1 MDLIY
6 QTKGLK
12 LINRLFS
19 PNKQAETVIPF
30 YPQKPDFPGVK
41 PISQPFERVTPEE
54 VGVDSETVN
63 EFINELISDK
73 SVNLHGIT
81 LIRKGKIFFEADLG
95 LYRSDIW
102 HAAYSMSKTVVSI
115 AICFMFEEGSLSPDD
130 RLVDLLDAGNLVKIG
145 KGGITVKELL
155 TMSTGI
161 SFNELGAVTE
171 NDWAKGYFESKAKFE
186 AGERFEYNSMNSYIL
201 SCIIKKVAGVGVN
214 EYLEDKL
221 WKPLG
226 IDYHPWETCPKGIE
240 KGGWGLYLR
249 REDTAKLGVLIMNG
263 GVWKGKR
270 LLSEKYINLMLRRH
284 RSVPAEY
291 GGFDY
296 GCHIWIGHSRK
307 SFLLNGMFGQ
317 NVLGFRENGVIIAS
331 NGGNDEVFQQSPFFK
346 IAEKH
351 FGSANFKESLPRNK
365 KAYKTLCKTAKT
377 LCGEKTKKENLFAR
391 IKRNAFLKE
400 LSGREYNILSKN
412 RVSASL
418 LPVTLRAI
426 QNNYGTGINKI
437 SFLYE
442 NGVLYTDFASE
453 DGVRRVV
460 SGFEAGEYTKLDF
473 GGEKYIVGSFARF
486 GKNEDGVPVLTL
498 NCAFCETASERVIK
512 FYFSEQGKLRI
523 TFTERPGVRLFDKAL
538 EIVGAVSKNKLL
550 SAAGKR
556 DLDYLRYRI
565 KATFSPEYIAAL
577 CSEGHNASI

>member
-1 MDLIY
+1 MDLIF
-6 QTKGLK
+6 QTRGLK

-19 PNKQAETVIPF
+19 PNKQAETAIPF
-30 YPQKPDFPGVK
+30 YPQKPDFIGK
-41 PISQPFERVTPEE
+41 NPISQPFERVTPED
-54 VGVDSETVN
+54 VGVDSERVN

-102 HAAYSMSKTVVSI
+102 HAVYSMSKTVVSL
-115 AICFMFEEGSLSPDD
+115 AISFMFEEGLLSPDD
-130 RLVDLLDAGNLVKIG
+130 RLVDLLDAGNLAKLG
-145 KGGITVKELL
+145 KGSITVKELL

-171 NDWAKGYFESKAKFE
+171 NDWAKGYFESLTKFE
-186 AGERFEYNSMNSYIL
+186 TGERFEYNSMNSYIL
-201 SCIIKKVAGVGVN
+201 SCIIKKITGVGVN
-214 EYLEDKL
+214 EYLENRL

-226 IDYHPWETCPKGIE
+226 IDLHPWETCPKGIE

-249 REDTAKLGVLIMNG
+249 REDSAKLGVFIMNG

-270 LLSEKYINLMLRRH
+270 LLSEKYINFMLRRH

-296 GCHIWIGHSRK
+296 GCHIWTGRNRK
-307 SFLLNGMFGQ
+307 AFLLNGMFGQ
-317 NVLGFRENGVIIAS
+317 NVLGFEESGIIIAA

-346 IAEKH
+346 TAEKY
-351 FGSANFKESLPRNK
+351 FGSANFKESLPQNR
-365 KAYKTLCKTAKT
+365 KAYNTLCKTAKK
-377 LCGEKTKKENLFAR
+377 LCGAQKENLFAR

-400 LSGREYNILSKN
+400 ISGREYTITSKN

-442 NGVLYTDFASE
+442 NGVLYTDFVSE
-453 DGVRRVV
+453 DEVRRVV
-460 SGFEAGEYTKLDF
+460 SGFEEGEYTETDF
-473 GGEKYIVGSFARF
+473 GGEKYIVGSLARF
-486 GKNEDGVPVLTL
+486 GTNEDGVPVLTV

-512 FYFSEQGKLRI
+512 FYFSDQGKLRI
-523 TFTERPGVRLFDKAL
+523 FVTERPGVRLFDRAL
-538 EIVGAVSKNKLL
+538 EMVGAVSKNKLL
-550 SAAGKR
+550 SSAGKR

-565 KATFSPEYIAAL
+565 KVTFNPEYTAVQK
-577 CSEGHNASI
+577 N

>member
-1 MDLIY
+1 MDLLF
-6 QTKGLK
+6 QTRGLK

-19 PNKQAETVIPF
+19 PNKAAETVIPF

-41 PISQPFERVTPEE
+41 PISLPFERVTPEE
-54 VGVDSETVN
+54 VGIDSERVN
-63 EFINELISDK
+63 EFINELVSDK
-73 SVNLHGIT
+73 SINLHGIT
-81 LIRKGKIFFEADLG
+81 LIRNGKIFFEADFG
-95 LYRSDIW
+95 LYRSEIW
-102 HAAYSMSKTVVSI
+102 HAAYSMSKTVVSL
-115 AICFMFEEGSLSPDD
+115 AISFMFDEGLLSPDD
-130 RLVDLLDAGNLVKIG
+130 RLVDLLDAGNIAKIS
-145 KGGITVKELL
+145 KGSKTVKELL

-171 NDWAKGYFESKAKFE
+171 TDWQKAFFESKAKFD
-186 AGERFEYNSMNSYIL
+186 AGGGFEYNSMNSYIL
-201 SCIIKKVAGVGVN
+201 SCIIKKVSGVGVN
-214 EYLEDKL
+214 EYLEDRL

-226 IDYHPWETCPKGIE
+226 IDMHPWETCPKGTE

-249 REDTAKLGVLIMNG
+249 REDSAKLGVLIMNG

-270 LLSEKYINLMLRRH
+270 LLSEKYINFFLRRH
-284 RSVPAEY
+284 SKCPAEY

-296 GCHIWIGHSRK
+296 GCHIWTGRSGK

-317 NVLGFRENGVIIAS
+317 NVLGFKGNGIIIAS
-331 NGGNDEVFQQSPFFK
+331 NGGNDEIFQQSPFFK
-346 IAEKH
+346 TAEKY
-351 FGSANFKESLPRNK
+351 FGSANFKDSLPKNRK
-365 KAYKTLCKTAKT
+365 MYKTLCKTAKK
-377 LCGEKTKKENLFAR
+377 LCGVQKENLFAR
-391 IKRNAFLKE
+391 IKRNSFLKE
-400 LSGREYNILSKN
+400 ISGREYVITSKN

-442 NGVLYTDFASE
+442 NGVLYTDFVSE

-460 SGFEAGEYTKLDF
+460 SGFEEGEYTKLDF
-473 GGEKYIVGSFARF
+473 GGEKYIVGSLARF
-486 GKNEDGVPVLTL
+486 GTNEDGVPVLTV

-512 FYFSEQGKLRI
+512 FYFSEQNKLRI
-523 TFTERPGVRLFDKAL
+523 TAYERPGVRLFDRAL
-538 EIVGAVSKNKLL
+538 EMVGAVSKNKLL

-556 DLDYLRYRI
+556 NTDYLRYRI

-577 CSEGHNASI
+577 CSEGYNASI

>member
-1 MDLIY
+1 MDLIF
-6 QTKGLK
+6 QTRGLK

-19 PNKQAETVIPF
+19 PNKQAETAIPF
-30 YPQKPDFPGVK
+30 YPQKPCFPGTK
-41 PISQPFERVTPEE
+41 PVSQPFERVTPEE
-54 VGVDSETVN
+54 VGVDSARVN
-63 EFINELISDK
+63 EYIKELASDK
-73 SVNLHGIT
+73 SINLHGIT
-81 LIRKGKIFFEADLG
+81 LIRNGKIFFEGDIG

-102 HAAYSMSKTVVSI
+102 HAVYSMSKTVVSL
-115 AICFMFEEGSLSPDD
+115 AIGFMFEEGLLSPDD
-130 RLVDLLDAGNLVKIG
+130 RLVDLLDAGNIAKIG
-145 KGGITVKELL
+145 KGSITVKELL

-186 AGERFEYNSMNSYIL
+186 VGERFEYNSMNSYIL
-201 SCIIKKVAGVGVN
+201 SCIIKKITGVGIN
-214 EYLEDKL
+214 EYLENRL

-226 IDYHPWETCPKGIE
+226 IDMHPWETCPKGIE

-249 REDTAKLGVLIMNG
+249 REDSAKLGVLIMNK
-263 GVWKGKR
+263 GVWQGKR
-270 LLSEKYINLMLRRH
+270 ILGEKYINFILRRH
-284 RSVPAEY
+284 SKCPQEY

-296 GCHIWIGHSRK
+296 GCHIWTGRNYK

-317 NVLGFRENGVIIAS
+317 NVLGIEENGIIIAS

-346 IAEKH
+346 TTEKY
-351 FGSANFKESLPRNK
+351 FGSANFKESLPQNR
-365 KAYKTLCKTAKT
+365 KAYKTLCKTAKN
-377 LCGEKTKKENLFAR
+377 LCRVKEKENLFAR

-400 LSGREYNILSKN
+400 LSGREYTITSKN

-442 NGVLYTDFASE
+442 NGVLYTDFISE

-460 SGFEAGEYTKLDF
+460 SGFEKGEYTKTDF
-473 GGEKYIVGSFARF
+473 GGEKYIVGSLARF

-512 FYFSEQGKLRI
+512 FYFSEQGKLR
-523 TFTERPGVRLFDKAL
+523 FSVTERPGVRLFDRAL
-538 EIVGAVSKNKLL
+538 ELVGAVSKNKLL
-550 SAAGKR
+550 SAAAGKR

-565 KATFSPEYIAAL
+565 KSTFNPEYTAEQKNKHL
-577 CSEGHNASI
+577 E